1 MRVRIERANL
11 LKALNHVHRVVER
24 RNTIPILAN
33 VLLKAEGDE
42 LSLKATDLDME
53 IVDRVPAA
61 VEQAGASTVPAH
73 MLYDIVRKLPDGAE
87 IALDTR
93 RADDGA
99 ESRARALLAADAAGR
114 RFSRPERRRAAASPS
129 RFRPRC

>member
-33 VLLKAEGDE
+33 VLLQAEGDE

-61 VEQAGASTVPAH
+61 VEQGGREHRPRPH
-73 MLYDIVRKLPDGAE
+73 
-87 IALDTR
+87 ALRHRAKAAR
-93 RADDGA
+93 RGRD
-99 ESRARALLAADAAGR
+99 RARYRSADR
-114 RFSRPERRRAAASPS
+114 RWR
-129 RFRPRC
+129 

>member
-1 MRVRIERANL
+1 MKVTIERANL

-33 VLLKAEGDE
+33 VLLRADGGE

-53 IVDRVPAA
+53 IADRVPAE
-61 VEQAGASTVPAH
+61 VGTAGASTVPAH

-87 IALDTR
+87 VSLSLNPDTNQI
-93 RADDGA
+93 D
-99 ESRARALLAADAAGR
+99 LQAGR
-114 RFSRPERRRAAASPS
+114 SSFSLSCSSPWRRTI
-129 RFRPRC
+129 

>member
-33 VLLKAEGDE
+33 VLLKAEGNE

-61 VEQAGASTVPAH
+61 VEQGGREHRPRAH
-73 MLYDIVRKLPDGAE
+73 
-87 IALDTR
+87 ALRHRAQAARRRRDR
-93 RADDGA
+93 ARHRDRADA
-99 ESRARALLAADAAGR
+99 WR
-114 RFSRPERRRAAASPS
+114 
-129 RFRPRC
+129 